1 MAFVPY
7 YNRRGY
13 NDGLSK
19 VAEAA
24 LLNIENEICD
34 KVITEQ
40 ILCKLI
46 AEYKFDGGILE
57 FSASNPFLDN
67 GAINPNVR
75 HYTFYNKCYQLGCFN
90 LGLGDFRL
98 SPELYEPYFKSL
110 LMKIIKSSLRNH
122 VDSNPKFV
130 DDFILNRINR
140 ASPEAP
146 LPTLNLRIDTT
157 VINATVNKFKES
169 HEPHLVPTQPLYIPI
184 LNGKEH
190 APFWNISE
198 NDFKVNLELLKSQI
212 KDFALGYR
220 NLENFKCVGN
230 NYEFY

>member
-1 MAFVPY
+1 MMAFVPY

-34 KVITEQ
+34 KVRTEQ

-57 FSASNPFLDN
+57 FSATSPFLDN
-67 GAINPNVR
+67 GAINLNVR
-75 HYTFYNKCYQLGCFN
+75 HYTFYNKCYQLGCFSP
-90 LGLGDFRL
+90 GLGNFRL
-98 SPELYEPYFKSL
+98 SPELYEPYLKSI
-110 LMKIIKSSLRNH
+110 LMKIIKSSLENH

-130 DDFILNRINR
+130 DDFILNRIKR

-157 VINATVNKFKES
+157 VVNATVNKFKGTHES
-169 HEPHLVPTQPLYIPI
+169 HLVPTQPLYIPI

-190 APFWNISE
+190 APFWDISE
-198 NDFKVNLELLKSQI
+198 NDFKVNLGLLKSQI
-212 KDFALGYR
+212 KDFALG
-220 NLENFKCVGN
+220 L
-230 NYEFY
+230 

>member
-13 NDGLSK
+13 NELSE

-24 LLNIENEICD
+24 LLNIENEIYD
-34 KVITEQ
+34 KVRTEQ

-57 FSASNPFLDN
+57 FSVFNPFLEK
-67 GAINPNVR
+67 GTINPNIR
-75 HYTFYNKCYQLGCFN
+75 HYTFYNEAYTLGCFN
-90 LGLGDFRL
+90 IEPEYFRL
-98 SPELYEPYFKSL
+98 SPKLYEPYLKSL
-110 LMKIIKSSLRNH
+110 FMKIIKSSFRSYANC
-122 VDSNPKFV
+122 NPKFI

-140 ASPEAP
+140 ASMEAP

-157 VINATVNKFKES
+157 VINATENNFKGTHES
-169 HEPHLVPTQPLYIPI
+169 HLIPTQPLCIPI

-190 APFWNISE
+190 APFWDISE
-198 NDFKVNLELLKSQI
+198 NDFKVSLDLLKSHI
-212 KDFALGYR
+212 KDFVFR
-220 NLENFKCVGN
+220 V
-230 NYEFY
+230 